1 MVVVEEQ
8 HYRNAVV
15 TVRNA
20 VGSDGS
26 GGGRTLYKCDG
37 GGGVFGGRTTLK
49 KCGGSGCSGGET
61 TL

>member
-15 TVRNA
+15 VVRNSR
-20 VGSDGS
+20 VEHY
-26 GGGRTLYKCDG
+26 RTLYKCDG

-49 KCGGSGCSGGET
+49 KCGGSGCSGGGAT
-61 TL
+61 F